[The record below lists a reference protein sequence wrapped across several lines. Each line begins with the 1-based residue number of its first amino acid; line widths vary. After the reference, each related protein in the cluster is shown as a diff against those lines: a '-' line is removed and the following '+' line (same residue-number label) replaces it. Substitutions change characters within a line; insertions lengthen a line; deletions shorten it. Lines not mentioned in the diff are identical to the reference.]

1 MGTTRVDWVKMRIIK
16 LQFLILLIRSG
27 LYRMVALKS
36 LVGQSCS
43 ALNDI
48 LTSIHGAFVR
58 GAYELACYTFE
69 QMWTWLM

>member
-1 MGTTRVDWVKMRIIK
+1 MGTIRVDWVKMRIIK
-16 LQFLILLIRSG
+16 LQFFLLLLSSG

-48 LTSIHGAFVR
+48 LTSIHGAFVKLCSR
-58 GAYELACYTFE
+58 GL
-69 QMWTWLM
+69 